1 MAVYYY
7 DAVTEVGGRREN
19 QDTFRISHQIPCA
32 EECARRTGMLL
43 DSELQVVAVF
53 DGVGGA
59 AFGRLAALTG
69 ANAVDKAVEALSE
82 QESGK
87 KSLEEIALQIAQQA
101 QGAVQKLCTSQG
113 YQVGTTLVLLLLRG
127 AEFTVL
133 NIGDSP
139 AFLFSQGVLQEL
151 TRRHNLAWDNLEQ
164 GIPWGKEATCMLMN
178 YLGKE
183 ALAEEMAHLA
193 SGTLR
198 KGDRLLLCSD
208 GGADPYT
215 KEEFQTLERMLNE
228 KVSAQ
233 GLVNE
238 QIKKPGADNAT
249 VVILDYE
256 DSE

>member
-32 EECARRTGMLL
+32 EECARRTGMLP

-69 ANAVDKAVEALSE
+69 ANAVDEMVGALPE
-82 QESGK
+82 QGAGM
-87 KSLEEIALQIAQQA
+87 SLEEIALKIAQQA
-101 QGAVQKLCTSQG
+101 QGAVLELCTSQG
-113 YQVGTTLVLLLLRG
+113 YQIGTTLVLLLLRG

-183 ALAEEMAHLA
+183 AQAEEMAHLS
-193 SGTLR
+193 SGTLQ

-215 KEEFQTLERMLNE
+215 KEEFQTLERMLKE
-228 KVSAQ
+228 RVSAQ
-233 GLVNE
+233 KMVDE
-238 QIKKPGADNAT
+238 QTKKPGADNAT
-249 VVILDYE
+249 VVLLDYE
-256 DSE
+256 DSK